1 MQTAKRYI
9 GEIQQ
14 MVKRWEQQI
23 FNGNEE
29 RTTAS
34 VTKTDGNEKRAAEV
48 RPTVSAEAKSTKPG
62 INLSTSTAGA
72 SASNAF

>member
-1 MQTAKRYI
+1 MNTAKQLL
-9 GEIQQ
+9 GDLQKLVQ
-14 MVKRWEQQI
+14 RWEQQI

-34 VTKTDGNEKRAAEV
+34 VTKANGNEKRAAEV

-62 INLSTSTAGA
+62 INLSK
-72 SASNAF
+72 